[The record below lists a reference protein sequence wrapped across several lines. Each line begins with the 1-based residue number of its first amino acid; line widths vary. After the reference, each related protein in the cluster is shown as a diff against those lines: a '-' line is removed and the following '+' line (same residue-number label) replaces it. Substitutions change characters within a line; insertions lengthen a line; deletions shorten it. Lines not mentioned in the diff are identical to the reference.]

1 MEQLEKG
8 HVWLVHS
15 MKMLGIQPWSYVG
28 FAIFPNIANR
38 KTLEETGL
46 FKIEDTSRVKDKK
59 NIEQI
64 LQVVTGFH
72 YIQIL
77 TKNELH
83 DPDHRVFNEIFGKTN
98 KKPAEGCIL

>member
-1 MEQLEKG
+1 MTIEDRDEKSLKQLRYRQSKRMKVSFLNWWLVFFRKVYTKAMEQLEKG

-59 NIEQI
+59 NIE
-64 LQVVTGFH
+64 
-72 YIQIL
+72 
-77 TKNELH
+77 
-83 DPDHRVFNEIFGKTN
+83 
-98 KKPAEGCIL
+98 